1 MSRNACFRLT
11 CAAVLMSAAAQSF
24 VADAQAQMVTRMK
37 ARLTA
42 FDGNVLT
49 LEPLAPPP
57 AAAIASPGK
66 GATAATPQAP
76 SAPAAT
82 GPLTVSVLPDTKYV
96 LSQKSVFG
104 DLKLGG
110 YAGAAVTENRNGS
123 LRAQDVYIYAEALR
137 GTGEGRFGDNGRLM
151 VNGAIS
157 QVTPASEQDTTRGTL
172 ALHYRGATLTGSGK
186 RAVCEGR
193 AVPPQFASALAC
205 NGDAMIEVPAGTPVS
220 ALTMGDRSLLVPG
233 ATVTVS
239 LIGRADGSQVTP
251 GVIVEPPVTVEK
263 PQSSP

>member
-11 CAAVLMSAAAQSF
+11 CAAVLISAAAQSF
-24 VADAQAQMVTRMK
+24 AADARAQMVTRIK
-37 ARLTA
+37 AKLTA
-42 FDGNVLT
+42 IDGNSLT

-57 AAAIASPGK
+57 ATVQPPAKGASPN
-66 GATAATPQAP
+66 TPSPPPPATP
-76 SAPAAT
+76 
-82 GPLTVSVLPDTKYV
+82 GPMTVSLLPDTKYV
-96 LSQKSVFG
+96 LSQKSAFAN
-104 DLKLGG
+104 LKLGD
-110 YAGAAVTENRNGS
+110 YAGAAVVENRNGS

-151 VNGAIS
+151 IHGAVS
-157 QVTPASEQDTTRGTL
+157 QVTPASEQDASRGTM

-205 NGDAMIEVPAGTPVS
+205 SGDAVIEVPSGTPVS
-220 ALTMGDRSLLVPG
+220 ALTVGDKSLLVPG
-233 ATVTVS
+233 ATLSVS
-239 LIGRADGSQVTP
+239 LISRADGSQVTP
-251 GVIVEPPVTVEK
+251 GVIVEPSDTVEK